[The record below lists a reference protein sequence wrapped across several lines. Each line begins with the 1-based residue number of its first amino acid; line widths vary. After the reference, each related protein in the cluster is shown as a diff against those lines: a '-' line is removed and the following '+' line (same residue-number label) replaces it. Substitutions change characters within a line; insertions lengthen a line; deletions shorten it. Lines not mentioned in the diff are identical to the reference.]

1 MDAHWLM
8 AVPWVVQVW
17 GELPG
22 TVVPVSH
29 PGRWQQGCTTA
40 WQRGDLPGAPTL
52 E

>member
-1 MDAHWLM
+1 M
-8 AVPWVVQVW
+8 ARVQ
-17 GELPG
+17 GELLG
-22 TVVPVSH
+22 TMVPVSH